1 MGNAGAAAA
10 GMAEAPVTLK
20 QSVDG
25 ILMKVSPLPG
35 CAMAAGNCKSSD
47 SLHHQRSIQ
56 QRENIPLAPLNLS
69 MIRNIPGRFLEYRA
83 VSHVRGYE

>member
-25 ILMKVSPLPG
+25 ILMKVSPVPG
-35 CAMAAGNCKSSD
+35 CKMAASNCKSSD
-47 SLHHQRSIQ
+47 
-56 QRENIPLAPLNLS
+56 
-69 MIRNIPGRFLEYRA
+69 
-83 VSHVRGYE
+83 